1 MEEISKNQII
11 EVLSKIIDLSRGK
24 DIYTSGNVTDISIKD
39 NNVQVTLEVESHRA
53 KAFEVIR
60 KEVEKAINKIPKVA
74 NGIVILTSHA
84 VKPLS
89 KSINETV
96 DKKDNKKSIVVESN
110 IKTFIALGSGKG
122 GVGKSTT
129 AANIAVG
136 LSLEGFSVGLLD
148 ADIYG
153 PSQPRMLGISGR
165 PRAVHGDLIAP
176 MKNHGIS
183 MMSM

>member
-11 EVLSKIIDLSRGK
+11 AVLSKIMDLSRGK
-24 DIYTSGNVTDISIKD
+24 DIYNSGNVADIAIKD

-60 KEVEKAINKIPKVA
+60 KEVEKAINKIPKVT
-74 NGIVILTSHA
+74 NGIVILTSHS
-84 VKPLS
+84 VKSSS

-96 DKKDNKKSIVVESN
+96 DKKDNKRSVVVESN

-136 LSLEGFSVGLLD
+136 LSLEGFNVGLLD
-148 ADIYG
+148 ADI
-153 PSQPRMLGISGR
+153 
-165 PRAVHGDLIAP
+165 
-176 MKNHGIS
+176 
-183 MMSM
+183 